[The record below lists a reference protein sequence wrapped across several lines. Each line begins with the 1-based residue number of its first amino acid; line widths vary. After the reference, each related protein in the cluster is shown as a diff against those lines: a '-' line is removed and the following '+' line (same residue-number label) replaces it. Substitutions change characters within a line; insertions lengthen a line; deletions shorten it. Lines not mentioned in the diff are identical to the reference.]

1 MVATLQVAAAVAVA
15 ASVVG
20 CSGAGTNAASPGTAA
35 KPEQPCRYSLAVERE
50 VEGEEGAVTGNLLRL
65 GRGRWCDMSVSPGNR
80 DAALFCY
87 IDGTEL
93 RLPVSCVRDFVPTTA
108 WLRVSAGESKHALFV
123 ARSFRPESQ
132 ASSAAEP
139 AFDPSLPGSR
149 RAGRASLPGPCHNTL
164 WLFGYDGEGFWR
176 REQSWGTVLRIGPR
190 SSCSFD
196 VSADELVASARC
208 TLDGV
213 ELTTSASCVGDRAP
227 RLARIGVSAPA
238 GQGWSFALES
248 RPWQDQER

>member
-1 MVATLQVAAAVAVA
+1 MAATPQVAAAVAVA

-50 VEGEEGAVTGNLLRL
+50 IQSEEGEVTVDLLRF
-65 GRGRWCDMSVSPGNR
+65 GRGRWCGMDVVPGNKQ
-80 DAALFCY
+80 ASLVCY
-87 IDGTEL
+87 IDGTVL
-93 RLPVSCVRDFVPTTA
+93 KLPVSCVRDSFPTTA

-132 ASSAAEP
+132 AASAGEP
-139 AFDPSLPGSR
+139 AFDPSLLGSR
-149 RAGRASLPGPCHNTL
+149 RAGRASLPGRCHNTL
-164 WLFGYDGEGFWR
+164 TRFWYDGEGFVG
-176 REQSWGTVLRIGPR
+176 REQSWGTVLRLGPR

-196 VSADELVASARC
+196 VSADKLVASARC

-213 ELTTSASCVGDRAP
+213 ELTTSTSCVGDRAP
-227 RLARIGVSAPA
+227 RLARIGVSPPA
-238 GQGWSFALES
+238 GHGWSFALES
-248 RPWQDQER
+248 RAWQDQER